1 MQHSAPIR
9 NPVQDTQWRS
19 ATAIPNRRTG
29 SVVGLGDAAIGA
41 AINATAVLATATHH
55 SAAAIPYHVQD
66 RTAGGWSQAEISVP
80 YSQAYPAS
88 TVNAAAAAAA
98 AATSRMHNQLAYQ
111 QTPQKGHHHLP
122 SHQQHVQ
129 FQPQHQHHQQNL
141 HQQQHQ
147 QQQQQQQ
154 QHFPFQQEIHL
165 QQQQPVQPYQQ
176 QQQQQQP
183 LEYHHQQQQQ
193 QLQLQQEQ
201 QELPHQTNTRFL
213 QPHQKQQPSCRFDNS
228 LGLLTRKFIDL
239 IKASPDCSVDL
250 NVAAASLSVQKR
262 RIYDITNVLEGIGLI
277 EKRGKNIVR
286 WAGMN
291 LQGEG
296 ATRMQH
302 DVSSAQAQLDELRQ
316 QDVQLDKDIKAM
328 QERLR
333 LSGNDGEKKQWMF
346 VREDDIKGLPCFQNE
361 TLIAIRAPHGTMLE
375 VPDPDEAGR
384 AHSGPSSCSKRYQIL
399 LRSASGPIDV
409 YLVSRFEEKFDSG
422 TDNATP
428 AAAPATGNAT
438 GGTESAATETRP
450 AAAAAAAAA
459 AATTAG
465 EVAAAAAPAEVGGGR
480 GGVGQEGA
488 AMVAGMGID
497 SSPGAWGCGEGRGS
511 EGGGAMGMG
520 DGEGDMWMTMPGMP
534 GDASGPMR
542 VVPAE
547 PVDYWLLVTFSE
559 RQQQRRR
566 GSRRPL
572 AASSNGDASGS
583 PTAQNGNGPNGGSF
597 GFRGHRMKPDKVT
610 FSERQ
615 RLRKAGELEEE
626 DAKPIFGNRMK
637 SKVTFSERQRQKQR
651 RKKTLDEMETL
662 ECVDGEFGFSWSE
675 YASDSSSEAPT
686 PAGGLE
692 KVEFGE
698 ELREETGE
706 AGEGTVAGT
715 AWKANRGF
723 RVQIRLGGPAKKLV
737 SGAIAGGVSR
747 TVVAPLETIRTH
759 LMVGSSGH
767 RTIVGVFRWI
777 MQKEG
782 WRGLFRGNA
791 INVLRVAPGKAVEL
805 FTYDT
810 VKKLLTP
817 PDGGKPIIPIPPS
830 SIAGSAAGVAACCL
844 MYPLE
849 LVKTRLTIQP
859 GEYRSIL
866 HAFYRII
873 TEEGAHELYRG
884 LGPSLIGIVPYA
896 GSNYFAYDTLRTL
909 YKRLAK
915 KDKIEPLATLIIGSL
930 AGAAAAS
937 ATFPLEVARKQMQVG
952 ALKGRVVYKGTLD
965 CIQRIVQEQG
975 IQGLYRGLVPSCVKL
990 MPAAGISFMC
1000 YEALKH
1006 VFVEDDK
1013 ASVAKPG
1020 GV

>member
-1 MQHSAPIR
+1 MDP
-9 NPVQDTQWRS
+9 
-19 ATAIPNRRTG
+19 
-29 SVVGLGDAAIGA
+29 
-41 AINATAVLATATHH
+41 
-55 SAAAIPYHVQD
+55 
-66 RTAGGWSQAEISVP
+66 
-80 YSQAYPAS
+80 
-88 TVNAAAAAAA
+88 
-98 AATSRMHNQLAYQ
+98 
-111 QTPQKGHHHLP
+111 
-122 SHQQHVQ
+122 
-129 FQPQHQHHQQNL
+129 
-141 HQQQHQ
+141 
-147 QQQQQQQ
+147 
-154 QHFPFQQEIHL
+154 
-165 QQQQPVQPYQQ
+165 
-176 QQQQQQP
+176 
-183 LEYHHQQQQQ
+183 
-193 QLQLQQEQ
+193 
-201 QELPHQTNTRFL
+201 
-213 QPHQKQQPSCRFDNS
+213 
-228 LGLLTRKFIDL
+228 
-239 IKASPDCSVDL
+239 
-250 NVAAASLSVQKR
+250 AASSQ
-262 RIYDITNVLEGIGLI
+262 GLAI
-277 EKRGKNIVR
+277 SSKPQESRK
-286 WAGMN
+286 
-291 LQGEG
+291 
-296 ATRMQH
+296 
-302 DVSSAQAQLDELRQ
+302 VS
-316 QDVQLDKDIKAM
+316 
-328 QERLR
+328 
-333 LSGNDGEKKQWMF
+333 
-346 VREDDIKGLPCFQNE
+346 
-361 TLIAIRAPHGTMLE
+361 
-375 VPDPDEAGR
+375 
-384 AHSGPSSCSKRYQIL
+384 
-399 LRSASGPIDV
+399 
-409 YLVSRFEEKFDSG
+409 
-422 TDNATP
+422 
-428 AAAPATGNAT
+428 
-438 GGTESAATETRP
+438 
-450 AAAAAAAAA
+450 
-459 AATTAG
+459 
-465 EVAAAAAPAEVGGGR
+465 
-480 GGVGQEGA
+480 
-488 AMVAGMGID
+488 
-497 SSPGAWGCGEGRGS
+497 
-511 EGGGAMGMG
+511 
-520 DGEGDMWMTMPGMP
+520 
-534 GDASGPMR
+534 
-542 VVPAE
+542 
-547 PVDYWLLVTFSE
+547 FSE

-566 GSRRPL
+566 GSRRSL

-583 PTAQNGNGPNGGSF
+583 PTAQSENGPNGGSF

-637 SKVTFSERQRQKQR
+637 SKVTFSERQRQKHRR
-651 RKKTLDEMETL
+651 RKTLNEMETL

-698 ELREETGE
+698 ELRDETGE
-706 AGEGTVAGT
+706 AGEGTVVGT

-723 RVQIRLGGPAKKLV
+723 RVQIRLGGAAKKLV

-791 INVLRVAPGKAVEL
+791 INVIRVAPGKAVEL
-805 FTYDT
+805 ATYDT

-817 PDGGKPIIPIPPS
+817 ADGGKPIIPIPPS

-909 YKRLAK
+909 YKKITK
-915 KDKIEPLATLIIGSL
+915 KDKIEPLATLVIGSL

-1006 VFVEDDK
+1006 VFVDDDDK
-1013 ASVAKPG
+1013 VTVAKPG
-1020 GV
+1020 ADSDSMAAGTNTRSSREFSLRESPTQHNESPVDAPLSAPASSSTAALDEAETVSPPSDGESPPQPLKFPLPAVEFSLRELAACTRGFGPDAMLAMDWAGAVYRGCCHVGKGHVGGRPGYGLHSDAPAATEAPRGSSAVAQPVTKRAESPADLCCCATCQELTATDCVTLRGGCARVKRWRYLPSSLPPPPPSTSAAANATGSTSNDQGAAASESMTSHTPEEAQSFGEVQSGEEVHSSVSAGREMMGRLAEAAASHPRLLPIVGFSCTEELLLVFRSHPSALSLESALARDAMLCGAGSPSALSSWSSRLSVARQIAGGLAHLHAHSFLHASLRPANVLLLPTGSTGSTGTTQRCTPQPPNHLSEQEQRWWRHMLRRKARAEAAAQVRVQLADYGLPCQARDGPGSAGKSRGCVVFGDAKYLDPAFMGSGRYGTDSDVPSSHEVEQLVKGMEGMNVVGELRWREMNGRRLRGHQWALLQ

>member
-1 MQHSAPIR
+1 
-9 NPVQDTQWRS
+9 
-19 ATAIPNRRTG
+19 
-29 SVVGLGDAAIGA
+29 
-41 AINATAVLATATHH
+41 
-55 SAAAIPYHVQD
+55 
-66 RTAGGWSQAEISVP
+66 
-80 YSQAYPAS
+80 
-88 TVNAAAAAAA
+88 
-98 AATSRMHNQLAYQ
+98 
-111 QTPQKGHHHLP
+111 
-122 SHQQHVQ
+122 
-129 FQPQHQHHQQNL
+129 
-141 HQQQHQ
+141 
-147 QQQQQQQ
+147 
-154 QHFPFQQEIHL
+154 
-165 QQQQPVQPYQQ
+165 
-176 QQQQQQP
+176 
-183 LEYHHQQQQQ
+183 
-193 QLQLQQEQ
+193 
-201 QELPHQTNTRFL
+201 
-213 QPHQKQQPSCRFDNS
+213 
-228 LGLLTRKFIDL
+228 
-239 IKASPDCSVDL
+239 
-250 NVAAASLSVQKR
+250 
-262 RIYDITNVLEGIGLI
+262 
-277 EKRGKNIVR
+277 
-286 WAGMN
+286 
-291 LQGEG
+291 
-296 ATRMQH
+296 
-302 DVSSAQAQLDELRQ
+302 
-316 QDVQLDKDIKAM
+316 
-328 QERLR
+328 
-333 LSGNDGEKKQWMF
+333 
-346 VREDDIKGLPCFQNE
+346 
-361 TLIAIRAPHGTMLE
+361 
-375 VPDPDEAGR
+375 
-384 AHSGPSSCSKRYQIL
+384 
-399 LRSASGPIDV
+399 
-409 YLVSRFEEKFDSG
+409 
-422 TDNATP
+422 
-428 AAAPATGNAT
+428 
-438 GGTESAATETRP
+438 
-450 AAAAAAAAA
+450 
-459 AATTAG
+459 
-465 EVAAAAAPAEVGGGR
+465 
-480 GGVGQEGA
+480 
-488 AMVAGMGID
+488 
-497 SSPGAWGCGEGRGS
+497 
-511 EGGGAMGMG
+511 
-520 DGEGDMWMTMPGMP
+520 
-534 GDASGPMR
+534 
-542 VVPAE
+542 
-547 PVDYWLLVTFSE
+547 
-559 RQQQRRR
+559 
-566 GSRRPL
+566 
-572 AASSNGDASGS
+572 
-583 PTAQNGNGPNGGSF
+583 
-597 GFRGHRMKPDKVT
+597 MKPDKVT

-637 SKVTFSERQRQKQR
+637 SKVTFSERQRQKLR

-706 AGEGTVAGT
+706 AGEGTVVGT
-715 AWKANRGF
+715 AWKENRGF
-723 RVQIRLGGPAKKLV
+723 RVQIRLGGAAKKLV

-791 INVLRVAPGKAVEL
+791 INVIRVAPGKAVEL

-849 LVKTRLTIQP
+849 LVKTRLTIQSNSLEHQNGANPCRYTCFPFLLSLSAPPHHPTPPPADPSACPPPRPPPPFSPSSRP

-937 ATFPLEVARKQMQVG
+937 ATFPLEVARKQVCGGGGGGRGELGGGKEMQVG

-1013 ASVAKPG
+1013 VTVAKPG
-1020 GV
+1020 GA

>member
-1 MQHSAPIR
+1 
-9 NPVQDTQWRS
+9 
-19 ATAIPNRRTG
+19 
-29 SVVGLGDAAIGA
+29 
-41 AINATAVLATATHH
+41 
-55 SAAAIPYHVQD
+55 
-66 RTAGGWSQAEISVP
+66 
-80 YSQAYPAS
+80 
-88 TVNAAAAAAA
+88 
-98 AATSRMHNQLAYQ
+98 
-111 QTPQKGHHHLP
+111 
-122 SHQQHVQ
+122 
-129 FQPQHQHHQQNL
+129 
-141 HQQQHQ
+141 
-147 QQQQQQQ
+147 
-154 QHFPFQQEIHL
+154 
-165 QQQQPVQPYQQ
+165 
-176 QQQQQQP
+176 
-183 LEYHHQQQQQ
+183 
-193 QLQLQQEQ
+193 
-201 QELPHQTNTRFL
+201 
-213 QPHQKQQPSCRFDNS
+213 
-228 LGLLTRKFIDL
+228 
-239 IKASPDCSVDL
+239 
-250 NVAAASLSVQKR
+250 
-262 RIYDITNVLEGIGLI
+262 
-277 EKRGKNIVR
+277 
-286 WAGMN
+286 
-291 LQGEG
+291 
-296 ATRMQH
+296 
-302 DVSSAQAQLDELRQ
+302 
-316 QDVQLDKDIKAM
+316 
-328 QERLR
+328 
-333 LSGNDGEKKQWMF
+333 
-346 VREDDIKGLPCFQNE
+346 
-361 TLIAIRAPHGTMLE
+361 
-375 VPDPDEAGR
+375 
-384 AHSGPSSCSKRYQIL
+384 
-399 LRSASGPIDV
+399 
-409 YLVSRFEEKFDSG
+409 
-422 TDNATP
+422 
-428 AAAPATGNAT
+428 
-438 GGTESAATETRP
+438 
-450 AAAAAAAAA
+450 
-459 AATTAG
+459 
-465 EVAAAAAPAEVGGGR
+465 
-480 GGVGQEGA
+480 
-488 AMVAGMGID
+488 
-497 SSPGAWGCGEGRGS
+497 
-511 EGGGAMGMG
+511 
-520 DGEGDMWMTMPGMP
+520 
-534 GDASGPMR
+534 
-542 VVPAE
+542 
-547 PVDYWLLVTFSE
+547 
-559 RQQQRRR
+559 
-566 GSRRPL
+566 
-572 AASSNGDASGS
+572 
-583 PTAQNGNGPNGGSF
+583 
-597 GFRGHRMKPDKVT
+597 MKPDKVT

-637 SKVTFSERQRQKQR
+637 SKVTFSERQRQKLR

-706 AGEGTVAGT
+706 AGEGTVVGT
-715 AWKANRGF
+715 AWKENRGF
-723 RVQIRLGGPAKKLV
+723 RVQIRLGGAAKKLV

-791 INVLRVAPGKAVEL
+791 INVIRVAPGKAVEL

-1013 ASVAKPG
+1013 VTAAKPG
-1020 GV
+1020 GA